1 MVQIQTVEIGDDHLP
16 PGQGRPRR
24 YYKAKDALVHSPAPG
39 IEVIPDLLDHSVKV
53 RPDSPAVGWRDT
65 IKVHKEYKDVKKI
78 IDGQERTEKKEWLY
92 YELTDYRYLTYAELG
107 DLVSQLANALAE
119 TGHSRETI
127 FNIYAQTSMH
137 WFAMANACA
146 KQSVTFATAYDSLG
160 EEGLEH
166 SLNEPGVAGMFTN
179 SSLLGTLSAVISRT
193 TTVKT
198 VIYDGPSSEIKPG
211 SLEALSEA
219 GVKVFTWDEFV
230 QLGKEKKHER
240 VRPRKEDV
248 ACIMYTSGSTGAPKG
263 VEITHAQVVAIVGG
277 TITLVSHLITPDAR
291 AICYLPL
298 SHIFEMAVEFT
309 VLYAG
314 VPMGYGTVK
323 TLTDTS
329 MRNCVGDMRAFG
341 PTIMTGVPTVWELIR
356 KGILQKVS
364 SGPSYR
370 ASLFHGALGLKRWT
384 KSIPIVNSLVGGV
397 LDTVVFKA
405 VKQAT
410 GGRLKYAINGGA
422 GVSQAT
428 QEFLSYTLT
437 PYFIQGYGLT
447 ETTALSCI
455 LPPQIVQIGVVGVP
469 NLCNEIQ
476 LRDFDEAGYKADGTG
491 ENAEGRPQGEVCLRG
506 PNVFRGYY
514 KRPDLT
520 KEALTDDGWFLTGD
534 IGQWNEDGT
543 LSIIDRKKNLVK
555 LQGGEYI
562 ALERLESIYKSCNLV
577 LNIAVHADSNASR
590 PMAIIVP
597 HEHNL
602 RKLLS
607 AEPDLLGGEGKNVDD
622 LDWAS
627 EVCQNDKVR
636 KRVLEELNATG
647 KQAKLKALETL
658 QTVILSD
665 FEWTPQNGFLT
676 AAQKLQ
682 RKTILNHFKEEVGV
696 RSTVYRLFRAV
707 LRRHKNRG

>member
-1 MVQIQTVEIGDDHLP
+1 MAQMQTVEIGDEQLP

-24 YYKAKDALVHSPAPG
+24 YYMAKDGLVDSPGPG
-39 IEVIPDLLDHSVKV
+39 IRVIPDMLDHSVKV
-53 RPDSPAVGWRDT
+53 RPDAPAVGWRDT
-65 IKVHKEYKDVKKI
+65 INIHKEYKDVKKV
-78 IDGQERTEKKEWLY
+78 IDGQETTEKKEWTY
-92 YELTDYRYLTYAELG
+92 YELTDYRYLSYAELG
-107 DLVSQLANALAE
+107 QLVADLASALVE
-119 TGHSRETI
+119 TGHSRDTV

-146 KQSVTFATAYDSLG
+146 KQGITFATAYDSLG
-160 EEGLEH
+160 EDGLEH
-166 SLNEPGVAGMFTN
+166 SLNEPGVCGMFTN
-179 SSLLGTLSAVISRT
+179 SNLLGTLAAVITRT
-193 TTVKT
+193 PTVKT
-198 VIYDGPSSEIKPG
+198 VIYDGPSNDIKPADAIEK
-211 SLEALSEA
+211 LQQA
-219 GVKVFTWDEFV
+219 GVRVLHWDEFV
-230 QLGKEKKHER
+230 QLGKDKKHE
-240 VRPRKEDV
+240 VVKRPEPDDV

-263 VEITHAQVVAIVGG
+263 VEITHGQVVAIVGG
-277 TITLVSHLITPDAR
+277 TIKLVSHLITPDAR

-298 SHIFEMAVEFT
+298 SHIFELALEFT

-364 SGPSYR
+364 SGPAYR

-384 KSIPIVNSLVGGV
+384 KSIPIVNTLVGGV

-410 GGRLKYAINGGA
+410 GGKLKYAINGGA

-476 LRDFDEAGYKADGTG
+476 LRDFDEAGYKADGSG
-491 ENAEGRPQGEVCLRG
+491 EHAKGRPQGEVCLRG
-506 PNVFRGYY
+506 PNVFKGYY
-514 KRPDLT
+514 KREDLT

-543 LSIIDRKKNLVK
+543 LSIIDRKKNLIK

-602 RKLLS
+602 RQLLA
-607 AEPDLLGGEGKNVDD
+607 AEPELLGPGHKNVDD
-622 LDWAS
+622 LDWAT

-636 KRVLEELNATG
+636 KRVLAELNATG
-647 KQAKLKALETL
+647 KQAKLKRLESL

-665 FEWTPQNGFLT
+665 VEWTPQNGFLT

-682 RKTILNHFKEEVGV
+682 RKTILNHFKAEIDKI
-696 RSTVYRLFRAV
+696 YP
-707 LRRHKNRG
+707 